1 MNIYTKKQIWKVLL
15 LLGALFIALSSL
27 FYTNSIV
34 GKLANEERKK
44 MELVAEA
51 TKKSISSEGD
61 ISFFH
66 KIIVGNTTVPVIL
79 ADAEDNIVTW
89 RNLDST
95 RAVDDPNYLKDQ
107 LENMKINREPIEIP
121 VFQDQKQY
129 IYFEHSILIDLLAY
143 YPYMQLSII
152 GLFVIISYFA
162 FSSSRNA
169 EQNQVWVGMSKET
182 AHQLGTPLSALMGWV
197 EYLKTTDVDESIV
210 TEIGKDVAR
219 LETVTDRF
227 SKIGS
232 EPNFEEVSVKETIQK
247 TTSYLRS
254 RISDKVDIT
263 VTGRDDYIS
272 KLCVPL
278 FEWVIENI
286 TKNAVDAME
295 GRGSIKIDLFKDGDK
310 LIIELS
316 DTGKGMPKQYF
327 SKVFKPGFTSKK
339 RGWGLG
345 LSLVK
350 RIIEEH
356 HKGKIYVK
364 SSELGKGTT
373 FRIELYH
380 TQFLLNQAH
389 KKN

>member
-15 LLGALFIALSSL
+15 LLGALLIALASL

-34 GKLANEERKK
+34 ERLANEERKK

-51 TKKSISSEGD
+51 TQRSISAQGD

-79 ADAEDNIVTW
+79 ANAEGQVLTW
-89 RNLDST
+89 RNLDSLKAT
-95 RAVDDPNYLKDQ
+95 EDPGYLKEQ
-107 LENMKINREPIEIP
+107 LENMKASRAPIEIP
-121 VFQDQKQY
+121 VFGSQKQY
-129 IYFEHSILIDLLAY
+129 IYFEHSVLIDLLAY

-152 GLFVIISYFA
+152 SLFIIISYFA

-182 AHQLGTPLSALMGWV
+182 AHQLGTPLSALIGWI
-197 EYLKTTDVDESIV
+197 EYLKTSELDPSVVS
-210 TEIGKDVAR
+210 EIAKDVAR

-232 EPNFEEVSVKETIQK
+232 EPNFEQLSIKKTIDR
-247 TTSYLRS
+247 TMLYLRS
-254 RISDKVDIT
+254 RISDKVEISIQGSEEIT
-263 VTGRDDYIS
+263 A
-272 KLCVPL
+272 KLCAPL
-278 FEWVIENI
+278 FEWVIENL
-286 TKNAVDAME
+286 TKNAVDAMDGKGSFAIILSRE
-295 GRGSIKIDLFKDGDK
+295 GDRIFID
-310 LIIELS
+310 LS
-316 DTGKGMPKQYF
+316 DTGKGISKQDF
-327 SKVFKPGFTSKK
+327 TKVFKPGFTSKK

-350 RIIEEH
+350 RIIEEQH
-356 HKGKIYVK
+356 NGKIYVK

-373 FRIELYH
+373 FRIE
-380 TQFLLNQAH
+380 F
-389 KKN
+389 